1 MKESHAKR
9 IFHIVYTWMWLL
21 TRYTNRNG
29 IKNKLQNFVGSDAMV
44 PTPFQS
50 CSLKI
55 FSHNSLLMWMGTEKE
70 KNIHRLWLYS
80 DYIHTSYMGSRRLA
94 RTFSSSTIFTYS
106 TYANLTKSKAFKL
119 QFVKYYVGNRMKPN
133 QTKCETVE
141 CGAKCLWLFH
151 LLISFSKS
159 FQWKSVNS
167 NENEVFA
174 FW

>member
-1 MKESHAKR
+1 
-9 IFHIVYTWMWLL
+9 MWLL

-44 PTPFQS
+44 PTPFQPS
-50 CSLKI
+50 SLKI
-55 FSHNSLLMWMGTEKE
+55 FSHNSLLMWMAQKKRKTPTD
-70 KNIHRLWLYS
+70 WLYS

-94 RTFSSSTIFTYS
+94 RAFSSSTIFTYK
-106 TYANLTKSKAFKL
+106 YANLTKSKAFKL
-119 QFVKYYVGNRMKPN
+119 QFVKYYVGNRTKPN

-159 FQWKSVNS
+159 FESKSVNS
-167 NENEVFA
+167 NENEVCA
-174 FW
+174 LW

>member
-1 MKESHAKR
+1 MCNARMKESHAKR

-50 CSLKI
+50 SSLKI
-55 FSHNSLLMWMGTEKE
+55 FSHNSRLMWMGTEKE

-106 TYANLTKSKAFKL
+106 MQIWQNQKHLNCNLLNIMSATEW
-119 QFVKYYVGNRMKPN
+119 N
-133 QTKCETVE
+133 QTKPNVKLLNVE
-141 CGAKCLWLFH
+141 QNVCDFFIC
-151 LLISFSKS
+151 
-159 FQWKSVNS
+159 
-167 NENEVFA
+167 
-174 FW
+174 